1 MFRRRIR
8 LSEFRVL
15 EDKEAAAALTAG
27 AVVDTDEGSV
37 ALLVA
42 ETGKTT
48 VQAWGF
54 NGPSPGWASM
64 WSLRASERAGRDALC
79 NLLCLLAEGW
89 EGCSI

>member
-1 MFRRRIR
+1 M
-8 LSEFRVL
+8 L

-27 AVVDTDEGSV
+27 AVVGTDEGSV

-54 NGPSPGWASM
+54 NGPSPGWAST
-64 WSLRASERAGRDALC
+64 WSLRTSERDGRVALS
-79 NLLCLLAEGW
+79 NFLCSLAERW